1 MLFIAQVIGLM
12 LVAYLIGSF
21 TAGLWIGKWFFK
33 KDIREYGSHNLGAT
47 NSFRILGVKAGI
59 VVMIID
65 VLKGTLATLLP
76 VWLHVPINPLLIGVF
91 AVIGHIYP
99 AYAKLRGG
107 KAVATSA
114 GILLGYSPSVFLVL
128 MAVFVIVL
136 VISRYVSL
144 SSMIAVV
151 VGLIASI
158 FLKDYV
164 LIIVMAIL
172 TIFILYRH
180 RANISRIKNGTESKI
195 KFKSSKKN
203 FLIF

>member
-180 RANISRIKNGTESKI
+180 RANISRIKSGTESKI
-195 KFKSSKKN
+195 KFKSSKKTS
-203 FLIF
+203 

>member
-59 VVMIID
+59 IVMIID

-195 KFKSSKKN
+195 KFKSSKKTS
-203 FLIF
+203 

>member
-99 AYAKLRGG
+99 ATQNF
-107 KAVATSA
+107 VAARLSQLLQGFCL
-114 GILLGYSPSVFLVL
+114 GIVQ
-128 MAVFVIVL
+128 A
-136 VISRYVSL
+136 
-144 SSMIAVV
+144 SS
-151 VGLIASI
+151 
-158 FLKDYV
+158 
-164 LIIVMAIL
+164 
-172 TIFILYRH
+172 
-180 RANISRIKNGTESKI
+180 
-195 KFKSSKKN
+195 
-203 FLIF
+203 

>member
-158 FLKDYV
+158 FLKDCV

-195 KFKSSKKN
+195 KFKSSKKTS
-203 FLIF
+203 

>member
-1 MLFIAQVIGLM
+1 MLFIPQVIGLM

-195 KFKSSKKN
+195 KFKSSKKTS
-203 FLIF
+203 

>member
-21 TAGLWIGKWFFK
+21 NAGLWIGKWFFK

-195 KFKSSKKN
+195 KFKSSKKTS
-203 FLIF
+203 

>member
-1 MLFIAQVIGLM
+1 MLFIPQVIGLM

-33 KDIREYGSHNLGAT
+33 KDIREFGSHNLGAT

-195 KFKSSKKN
+195 KFKSSKKTS
-203 FLIF
+203 

>member
-76 VWLHVPINPLLIGVF
+76 VWLHVPINPLLIGIF

-195 KFKSSKKN
+195 KFKSSKKTS
-203 FLIF
+203 

>member
-144 SSMIAVV
+144 SSMITVV

-158 FLKDYV
+158 FLKDCV

-195 KFKSSKKN
+195 KFKSSKKTS
-203 FLIF
+203 

>member
-1 MLFIAQVIGLM
+1 MDRLLPDYGLEN
-12 LVAYLIGSF
+12 GS
-21 TAGLWIGKWFFK
+21 LK

-180 RANISRIKNGTESKI
+180 RANISRIKSGTESKI
-195 KFKSSKKN
+195 KFKSSKKTS
-203 FLIF
+203 

>member
-59 VVMIID
+59 IVMIID

-158 FLKDYV
+158 FLKDCV

-195 KFKSSKKN
+195 KFKSSKKTS
-203 FLIF
+203 

>member
-164 LIIVMAIL
+164 LIIVIAIL

-195 KFKSSKKN
+195 KFKASKKTS
-203 FLIF
+203 

>member
-195 KFKSSKKN
+195 KFKSSKKTS
-203 FLIF
+203 

>member
-1 MLFIAQVIGLM
+1 MNYAIQVIALI

-59 VVMIID
+59 IVMIVD
-65 VLKGTLATLLP
+65 VLKGTLATLIP
-76 VWLHVPINPLLIGVF
+76 VWLAIPVNPLLIGLF

-114 GILLGYSPSVFLVL
+114 GILLGYSPTVFL
-128 MAVFVIVL
+128 IVL
-136 VISRYVSL
+136 IAFALVLLLTRYVSL
-144 SSMIAVV
+144 SSMIAVS
-151 VGLIASI
+151 VGFIASI
-158 FLKDYV
+158 FFKDII

-172 TIFILYRH
+172 TAFILYRH
-180 RANISRIKNGTESKI
+180 RANITRIKNGTESKMV
-195 KFKSSKKN
+195 FKSKKTK
-203 FLIF
+203 